1 MQTMDGALTAVDED
15 TLTTSDPTDEAAS
28 MCHDM
33 QCILVD
39 CSRDRAQSVFRDDA
53 TREAIYALADT
64 MARRLALRIG
74 GRYVPKRDSLAARD
88 AAVWQA
94 IRSGRNREKVMRDF
108 VISQRLYY
116 SIKARMRKV
125 GGSGS
130 AES

>member
-53 TREAIYALADT
+53 TREAIDALADAL
-64 MARRLALRIG
+64 ARRLAPRIG
-74 GRYVPKRDSLAARD
+74 GRYVPKRDNRAARD
-88 AAVWQA
+88 AAVCA
-94 IRSGRNREKVMRDF
+94 AFTGRNHLELMRSF
-108 VISQRLYY
+108 GISRRLLY
-116 SIKARMRKV
+116 SILARKRKPV
-125 GGSGS
+125 ALDS
-130 AES
+130 